1 MKYKPTL
8 IIHGGAG
15 ALSRS
20 SIPPDLYDRYHAS
33 LLAYLRSTRD
43 LLNSGSSALDAAVHA
58 VSLLEDDELFNCA
71 RGSVFT
77 SAGTIEMEASVMVT
91 SVNSPG
97 PGSTKRGVGV
107 IGLRNVRHPIQLARE
122 VLLRDGLDENDDGG
136 SMHAQLSAPYVE
148 DLARRWGLEFQP
160 DEYFWTKRRWDEH
173 VRKLRGEGQGQRRTD
188 KQGSSSLV
196 SDSDTDDSVCDG
208 TIDSQVAVPGGKV
221 LDPDLDLDLNSLPQ
235 GTVGCVCLDQ
245 YGNLAVATSTG
256 GMTNKLPGRVGDTPT
271 LGAGFWAERWT
282 GSSPLDI
289 RPTSRLPSSPPG
301 PFSME
306 KEEEGEISFSWTAC
320 LPSFLRSSYPSP
332 ASSLETYT
340 DRHKGY
346 TDTEAHIYT
355 PKTRNPSVPGLLP
368 PLVYDRNEKQPLLD
382 PSSSSPYSTPSISSL
397 PRPPPPHPNPNPRSG
412 SRSRSQT
419 IAVALSGTGNGD
431 SFLRT
436 CAARTA
442 CAMARF
448 SPHTHLP
455 EAVRDVAG
463 PGGEL
468 QRSAGERWGSGEG
481 EGGMIGIEVRG
492 VGVGLEG
499 EEGRYID
506 GEVVGR
512 GTVVFDFNC
521 GGMWRAWIEEDAM
534 GEEIENVMVFREKY
548 Y

>member
-20 SIPPDLYDRYHAS
+20 SIPPHLYGQYHTS
-33 LLAYLRSTRD
+33 LLTYLRSTRD

-91 SVNSPG
+91 SMDSPG

-122 VLLRDGLDENDDGG
+122 VLLRDGLGEDDDGG

-148 DLARRWGLEFQP
+148 DLAKQWGLEFQP
-160 DEYFWTKRRWDEH
+160 DEYFWTKRRWNEH
-173 VRKLRGEGQGQRRTD
+173 VRKLRGQGQGR
-188 KQGSSSLV
+188 KQTAKQATFV
-196 SDSDTDDSVCDG
+196 SDSNADDSTCDVA
-208 TIDSQVAVPGGKV
+208 IDSEVEMRSDGKMF
-221 LDPDLDLDLNSLPQ
+221 DLDLDLNSLPQ

-282 GSSPLDI
+282 ESSP
-289 RPTSRLPSSPPG
+289 SPPNIL
-301 PFSME
+301 SME
-306 KEEEGEISFSWTAC
+306 EEEETSMSWTAC
-320 LPSFLRSSYPSP
+320 LPSFLRWSYRPRSFP
-332 ASSLETYT
+332 LEKYT
-340 DRHKGY
+340 TRQKKY
-346 TDTEAHIYT
+346 TDTDTDLDPEAQRHRPTART
-355 PKTRNPSVPGLLP
+355 PSEPDLPSP
-368 PLVYDRNEKQPLLD
+368 VYEEIEKQLLID
-382 PSSSSPYSTPSISSL
+382 SPPSSCSTSSVLSL
-397 PRPPPPHPNPNPRSG
+397 PQPQPPPPPSNSLSRSR

-419 IAVALSGTGNGD
+419 VAVALSGTGNGD

-448 SPHTHLP
+448 SPHTMLS

-468 QRSAGERWGSGEG
+468 QRSAGTKWGSGEG
-481 EGGMIGIEVRG
+481 GGGIIGIEVRCVTKEDQG
-492 VGVGLEG
+492 GY
-499 EEGRYID
+499 RD
-506 GEVVGR
+506 GEVIGR

-521 GGMWRAWIEEDAM
+521 GGMWRAWIDEDAM
-534 GEEIENVMVFREKY
+534 GGERENVMVFRESY

>member
-20 SIPPDLYDRYHAS
+20 SIPPPLYDQYHAS

-91 SVNSPG
+91 SVDSPG

-122 VLLRDGLDENDDGG
+122 VLLRDGLHQDDDGG

-148 DLARRWGLEFQP
+148 DLARQWGLEFQP

-173 VRKLRGEGQGQRRTD
+173 
-188 KQGSSSLV
+188 SPSLV
-196 SDSDTDDSVCDG
+196 SDPDSHGLVCDG
-208 TIDSQVAVPGGKV
+208 TRDSEIEMRSDGRA
-221 LDPDLDLDLNSLPQ
+221 LDSDPDLDLNSLPQ
-235 GTVGCVCLDQ
+235 GTVGCVCLDM
-245 YGNLAVATSTG
+245 YGDLAVATSTG

-282 GSSPLDI
+282 EHSPLDMDL
-289 RPTSRLPSSPPG
+289 TSRLYSRPSG

-306 KEEEGEISFSWTAC
+306 EEEGEGEETLLSWTAC
-320 LPSFLRSSYPSP
+320 LPSFLCRSYRSPS
-332 ASSLETYT
+332 SSLETYT
-340 DRHKGY
+340 ARQKRYTDTD
-346 TDTEAHIYT
+346 TDTEAHRYRRT
-355 PKTRNPSVPGLLP
+355 TRNPLHPDLLSP
-368 PLVYDRNEKQPLLD
+368 VYDRDEKQPLLD
-382 PSSSSPYSTPSISSL
+382 PSASSPRIIPSLSPL
-397 PRPPPPHPNPNPRSG
+397 PELQYRPPPPHPNPNPRS
-412 SRSRSQT
+412 RSRSET

-455 EAVRDVAG
+455 EAV
-463 PGGEL
+463 
-468 QRSAGERWGSGEG
+468 
-481 EGGMIGIEVRG
+481 
-492 VGVGLEG
+492 
-499 EEGRYID
+499 
-506 GEVVGR
+506 
-512 GTVVFDFNC
+512 
-521 GGMWRAWIEEDAM
+521 
-534 GEEIENVMVFREKY
+534 
-548 Y
+548 